1 MNKIKEIDFS
11 FLSPE
16 EMRKLSVTKIVVPDT
31 YDEDGYP
38 IQGGLADQRLGVIDP
53 SLKCKTCGGSM
64 KTCRGHFGHIELVR
78 PVVHVSFAKTVYL
91 LLKAVC
97 SKCSRVMSDATSLKE
112 VKRVSVCPHCGEK
125 QPQITFVKPTSF
137 YEGDRKLFPNEI
149 RDRLERI
156 SDHDLKQLGVNVRP
170 EWFVLTVL
178 LVPPVNVRP
187 SITLE
192 SGERSEDDLTHK
204 LVDILRINQRLGENI
219 DSGAPQL
226 IIEDLWELLQYHV
239 TTYFNNE
246 TSGIP
251 PARHRSGR
259 QLKTLFQR
267 LKTKEG
273 RFKYNLAGKRVNFS
287 ARTIISPNPTLP
299 ISVLGVPQSIADELT
314 VPWNVT
320 NWNLEEV
327 KKFIQENPERVS
339 YTISPDGKRRKITP
353 LNIDEILKIITA
365 GWIIERKMKDGDIVL
380 FNRQPSLHRVSILS
394 LKAKIIP
401 GNTFQFNDAI
411 TVPFN
416 ADFDGDEMNLHL
428 LQEEEAQVEADQL
441 MSVRNNILSPRS
453 GRALILPGLD
463 FALGLYLLSTF
474 YVDVNK
480 EEAEDLLSRTSIKK
494 IEGKKFTGNE
504 IFSMILPKNLVID
517 ENGLVI
523 KDGQL
528 KKGVL
533 NKKNIEKITTAV
545 FKQCGPEE
553 CEKFIDNAIQLSI
566 QAFQRFGVSLS
577 IDDYKI
583 TEPTLMN
590 IINLYKEGNKQ
601 VKELI
606 KKYHNGKLEKIPG
619 KTLKETLEQMILE
632 IAENV
637 RDNSFAFIEQGIKYK
652 KISSFEYNP
661 PLMISV
667 AGKGSRLNVIQI
679 AGLLGQQAVRG
690 KRPISGYKGRL
701 LPHFKKGDLSLEARG
716 FVRNSFS
723 EGLTLTQY
731 FFHACGGRDSVVDK
745 GVNPANT
752 GYMQSRL
759 VYALQDLVVA
769 KDLSV
774 RDAQGRVFQFKY
786 GDDGLDVPT
795 QKPVAYGEAVGVVA
809 AQSLGEPG
817 TQMSLRSFH
826 YAGVASVAQFG
837 FQRLVEIV
845 DARKTP
851 KKPVMEVYLKDEYK
865 SYEAVKRIA
874 ASIEQVKVED
884 VSEIVED
891 FSKKIIELHLDSE
904 AMSEKNIS
912 PQEIVEKIS
921 KDNLKIELKKNII
934 TITPEVESL
943 KNLRKITNKIRNVII
958 KGVEGITKGIIIN
971 KNQRYV
977 IVTEGSNLQQILKR
991 DEVDPY
997 LTSTN
1002 DFMEILRVLGVEAAR
1017 NSIIEELQKVL
1028 QSQDIIVDVRHLML
1042 IADAMT
1048 FNGEVQSVGRHGL
1061 AGSKAS
1067 VLVRAAFE
1075 EVEKHLIKAAVE
1087 GQKDELT
1094 GVTENI
1100 FVGNVVPVGTGVVD
1114 LEMDVE

>member
-1 MNKIKEIDFS
+1 MNKIKELDFS
-11 FLSPE
+11 FFSPD
-16 EMRKLSVTKIVVPDT
+16 EMRKISVTKIVIPDT

-112 VKRVSVCPHCGEK
+112 IKKVSICPHCGEK
-125 QPQITFVKPTSF
+125 QLIVRFVKPASF
-137 YEGDRKLFPNEI
+137 YEGDRKLFPNEV

-156 SDHDLKQLGVNVRP
+156 TDHDLRQLGVSIRP
-170 EWFVLTVL
+170 EWLVLTVL

-287 ARTIISPNPTLP
+287 ARTIISPNPGLS
-299 ISVLGVPQSIADELT
+299 ISTLGVPQSIADELT
-314 VPWNVT
+314 VPWNV
-320 NWNLEEV
+320 NDWNIKEV
-327 KKFIQENPERVS
+327 KKFVQENPERVS
-339 YTISPDGKRRKITP
+339 YTIAPDGKRRKITQ
-353 LNIDEILKIITA
+353 LNLEEILKSIDI
-365 GWIIERKMKDGDIVL
+365 GWVIERKMKDGDIII
-380 FNRQPSLHRVSILS
+380 FNRQPSLHRVSMLS

-411 TVPFN
+411 AVPFN
-416 ADFDGDEMNLHL
+416 ADFDGDEMNMHL
-428 LQEEEAQVEADQL
+428 IQEEEAQIEADLL
-441 MSVRNNILSPRS
+441 MSIKQNILSPRN
-453 GRALILPGLD
+453 GRALIYPGLD
-463 FALGLYLLSTF
+463 FALGLHLISTF
-474 YVDVNK
+474 YNDITK
-480 EEAEDLLSRTSIKK
+480 EEAEKFLEKTTVKK
-494 IEGKKFTGNE
+494 IEGKKISGRE
-504 IFSMILPKNLVID
+504 LFSAILPKTLNLKEAGVEI
-517 ENGLVI
+517 V
-523 KDGQL
+523 DGEFT
-528 KKGVL
+528 KGVL
-533 NKKNIEKITTAV
+533 TKKTLEKITTAV
-545 FKQCGPEE
+545 FKQTGPDE
-553 CEKFIDNAIQLSI
+553 CEKFIDNAIQISI
-566 QAFQRFGVSLS
+566 PAFQNFGVSLS
-577 IDDYKI
+577 LEDYKI
-583 TEPTLMN
+583 TEATMTN
-590 IINLYKEGNKQ
+590 IINLYKEGNNQ
-601 VKELI
+601 VKDLI
-606 KKYHNGKLEKIPG
+606 KKYHDGKLEKIPG
-619 KTLKETLEQMILE
+619 KTLKETLEQLILE
-632 IAENV
+632 ITENI
-637 RDNSFAFIEQGIKYK
+637 RGNSFAFIEQGIRQK
-652 KISSFEYNP
+652 KVGDYSFSAPLTIANSS
-661 PLMISV
+661 
-667 AGKGSRLNVIQI
+667 KGNTLNVVQI

-690 KRPISGYKGRL
+690 KRPVSGYKGRL
-701 LPHFKKGDLSLEARG
+701 IPHFKKGDLSLEARG
-716 FVRNSFS
+716 FVRNSFT

-759 VYALQDLVVA
+759 VYALQDLTVR

-786 GDDGLDVPT
+786 GDDALDVPT
-795 QKPVAYGEAVGVVA
+795 QKPIAYGEAVGVVA

-817 TQMSLRSFH
+817 TQMSLRTFH
-826 YAGVASVAQFG
+826 YAGVASLAQLG

-845 DARKTP
+845 DARKVP
-851 KKPVMEVYLKDEYK
+851 KKPVMEVHLKEEFK
-865 SYEAVKRIA
+865 SYEVVKKIA
-874 ASIEQVKVED
+874 ASIEQVMLSD
-884 VSEIVED
+884 ISEVIED
-891 FSKKIIELHLDSE
+891 FTKKIIEVRLDVE
-904 AMSEKNIS
+904 TLKEKQIT
-912 PQEIVEKIS
+912 PQEIIAKI
-921 KDNLKIELKKNII
+921 NEEELKSELKKDLII
-934 TITPEVESL
+934 VKPEAENL
-943 KNLRKITNKIRNVII
+943 KSMRKITNKIKDILV
-958 KGVEGITKGIIIN
+958 KGVKGITKGIIIN

-977 IVTEGSNLQQILKR
+977 IATEGSNLEEILKL
-991 DEVDPY
+991 EQVDSY
-997 LTSTN
+997 LTTTN
-1002 DFMEILRVLGVEAAR
+1002 DFMEIQRVLGIEAAR

-1028 QSQDIIVDVRHLML
+1028 QSQDITVDVRHLML
-1042 IADAMT
+1042 VADAMT
-1048 FNGEVQSVGRHGL
+1048 FTGEIQSVGRHGL
-1061 AGSKAS
+1061 AGGKAS

-1075 EVEKHLIKAAVE
+1075 EVEKHLVKAAVE

-1100 FVGNVVPVGTGVVD
+1100 FVGNIVPVGTGVVE

>member
-1 MNKIKEIDFS
+1 
-11 FLSPE
+11 
-16 EMRKLSVTKIVVPDT
+16 
-31 YDEDGYP
+31 
-38 IQGGLADQRLGVIDP
+38 GG
-53 SLKCKTCGGSM
+53 
-64 KTCRGHFGHIELVR
+64 E
-78 PVVHVSFAKTVYL
+78 
-91 LLKAVC
+91 
-97 SKCSRVMSDATSLKE
+97 TSLKE
-112 VKRVSVCPHCGEK
+112 VKKVSVCPHCGEK
-125 QPQITFVKPTSF
+125 QPQVRFVKPVSF
-137 YEGDRKLFPNEI
+137 YEGDKKLFPNEV

-156 SDHDLKQLGVNVRP
+156 SDHDLKQLGVSIRP
-170 EWFVLTVL
+170 EWLVLTVL

-287 ARTIISPNPTLP
+287 ARTIISPNPNLP

-314 VPWNVT
+314 LPWNVT
-320 NWNLEEV
+320 GWNLEEV

-339 YTISPDGKRRKITP
+339 YTISPDGKRRKITS
-353 LNIDEILKIITA
+353 LNIEEILKMINI
-365 GWIIERKMKDGDIVL
+365 GWVIERKMKDGDIVL

-394 LKAKIIP
+394 LKAKIMS

-428 LQEEEAQVEADQL
+428 IQEEEAQVEADRL
-441 MSVRNNILSPRS
+441 MSVRQNILSPRN
-453 GRALILPGLD
+453 GKALIFPGLD
-463 FALGLYLLSTF
+463 FALGLYLLSSF
-474 YVDVNK
+474 YSDVDR

-494 IEGKKFTGNE
+494 IEGKKFSGNE
-504 IFSMILPKNLVID
+504 IFSLILPKNLQLND
-517 ENGLVI
+517 NNLEI

-528 KKGVL
+528 KKGIL
-533 NKKNIEKITTAV
+533 NKRAIEKITTAV
-545 FKQCGPEE
+545 FKQCGAEE
-553 CEKFIDNAIQLSI
+553 CENFIDNAIQLSI
-566 QAFQRFGVSLS
+566 PAFQRFGVSLS
-577 IDDYKI
+577 MDDYNL
-583 TEPTLMN
+583 TNATMTNL
-590 IINLYKEGNKQ
+590 INLYKEGNNQ
-601 VKELI
+601 VKELV
-606 KKYHNGKLEKIPG
+606 KKYHGGKLEKIPG
-619 KTLKETLEQMILE
+619 KTLKETLEQLILE
-632 IAENV
+632 ITENI
-637 RDNSFAFIEQGIKYK
+637 RNNSFAFIEHGIKHK
-652 KISSFEYNP
+652 SLSSFEYNP
-661 PLMISV
+661 PLMISA
-667 AGKGSRLNVIQI
+667 AGKGSSLNVIQI

-690 KRPISGYKGRL
+690 KRPVSGYKGRL
-701 LPHFKKGDLSLEARG
+701 IPHFKKGDLGLEARG

-759 VYALQDLVVA
+759 VYALQDLIVA

-786 GDDGLDVPT
+786 GDDALDVPT
-795 QKPVAYGEAVGVVA
+795 QKPISYGEAVGVVA

-817 TQMSLRSFH
+817 TQMSLRTFH
-826 YAGVASVAQFG
+826 YAGVASLAQLG

-851 KKPVMEVYLKDEYK
+851 KKPVMEVHLKEAFK
-865 SYEAVKRIA
+865 SYEAVKKIA
-874 ASIEQVKVED
+874 ASIEQVTVED
-884 VSEIVED
+884 VAEVIED
-891 FSKKIIELHLDSE
+891 FNKKIIELHLDLE
-904 AMSEKNIS
+904 AMKEKSVS
-912 PQEIVEKIS
+912 PQEVVEKIS
-921 KDNLKIELKKNII
+921 KDGLTVDLKKNII
-934 TITPEVESL
+934 TIKPEAETL
-943 KNLRKITNKIRNVII
+943 KNLRKVTNKIRSII
-958 KGVEGITKGIIIN
+958 VRGVEGITKGIIIN
-971 KNQRYV
+971 KSQRYV
-977 IVTEGSNLQQILKR
+977 IATEGSNLEQILKLE
-991 DEVDPY
+991 EVDPF
-997 LTSTN
+997 LTTTN

-1028 QSQDIIVDVRHLML
+1028 QSQDISVDARHLML
-1042 IADAMT
+1042 VADAMT
-1048 FNGEVQSVGRHGL
+1048 FTGEIQSVGRHGL
-1061 AGSKAS
+1061 AGGKAS

-1075 EVEKHLIKAAVE
+1075 EVEKHLVKASVE

-1100 FVGNVVPVGTGVVD
+1100 FVGNVVPVGTGTVE